1 MDEVT
6 SEEVLELLEAIGG
19 IARKIHLK
27 TIGIQIQPSWN
38 RSPRTARVKLLD
50 AFG

>member
-27 TIGIQIQPSWN
+27 TIGRYSRPGIG
-38 RSPRTARVKLLD
+38 VLGLLE
-50 AFG
+50 